1 MNINRTNSQQN
12 FTSTLIPYASKK
24 PVSFYLS
31 PLKDFFE
38 LKGFGKES
46 PEALRDKIK
55 LSQAAIGFNKDGLL
69 VVGKDRGADNF
80 IGRILQKLDSNVKH
94 VDDAPELEINGPELN
109 IMI

>member
-1 MNINRTNSQQN
+1 MNVSRTNSQQN

-38 LKGFGKES
+38 LKVFGKES

-80 IGRILQKLDSNVKH
+80 IGRILKKVDSDVKY
-94 VDDAPELEINGPELN
+94 VDDAPEMKVDGPVLD
-109 IMI
+109 IFA